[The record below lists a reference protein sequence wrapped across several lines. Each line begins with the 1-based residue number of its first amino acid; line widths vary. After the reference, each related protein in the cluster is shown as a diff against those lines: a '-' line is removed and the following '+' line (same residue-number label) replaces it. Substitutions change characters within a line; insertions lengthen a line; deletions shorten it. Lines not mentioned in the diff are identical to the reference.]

1 MTLGKGCI
9 HTISTKQKVNSRNST
24 EAELVSMDDI
34 LSKAIWTKLF
44 MKEQA
49 CKIEENTVYRDSDN
63 AMKWKLMEKQIHGNK
78 QDIWKSSIF
87 ISQV

>member
-1 MTLGKGCI
+1 MTLGKVCI
-9 HTISTKQKVNSRNST
+9 HTISSKQKENSRSST

-34 LSKAIWTKLF
+34 LSKVSWTKLF
-44 MKEQA
+44 MKEQV
-49 CKIEENTVYRDSDN
+49 CKIEENTVYRGAN
-63 AMKWKLMEKQIHGNK
+63 AMKWILMEKQIHVNK